1 MTRQQHASLTC
12 ARWRRAQVAVAQ
24 AADIVRAVLSLGVDR
39 AMSKFNTTAA
49 AAATTQGSAPKRPR
63 GEAGPKQKGAE

>member
-1 MTRQQHASLTC
+1 M
-12 ARWRRAQVAVAQ
+12 AQ